1 MLRLP
6 IQAAFVLTLL
16 SARGERVEAL
26 YPEGSELA
34 LARTES
40 TKIEADE
47 VTVSVNG
54 MELPPEAVEQMGLEM
69 PSMQEQTSL
78 RTLDAV
84 LAASEGRPT
93 LVRRTFEQVFEH
105 SLEGGEE
112 QDKTG
117 PLEGRS
123 LLLRE
128 EEGEAV
134 AELEGDFE
142 GGEAEIEERY
152 LAGHRLTR
160 EADPLLPDGPVE
172 VGDEWA
178 LDEEK
183 LHELMGIGCGAELF
197 EPDEGEDNKLFE
209 RLLEEASAVT
219 GRAELVELEE
229 REGLRC
235 AVIAFDL
242 ALTAELDDIE
252 SLGIEPAEGM
262 EEPTG
267 TIGVQM
273 QGEGKLW
280 YALEQGRPVA
290 MEQTLEGALEIQVEM
305 RMQVEGR
312 DFEVKVAMA
321 CSMEGEITHAWSAPE

>member
-1 MLRLP
+1 M
-6 IQAAFVLTLL
+6 AF
-16 SARGERVEAL
+16 G
-26 YPEGSELA
+26 
-34 LARTES
+34 
-40 TKIEADE
+40 
-47 VTVSVNG
+47 
-54 MELPPEAVEQMGLEM
+54 
-69 PSMQEQTSL
+69 
-78 RTLDAV
+78 
-84 LAASEGRPT
+84 
-93 LVRRTFEQVFEH
+93 QVFEH

-128 EEGEAV
+128 EKGEAV

-160 EADPLLPDGPVE
+160 EADPLLPDGAVE

-178 LDEEK
+178 LDEEE
-183 LHELMGIGCGAELF
+183 LHELMGIGCGPELF
-197 EPDEGEDNKLFE
+197 EPDEGEDNELFE

-235 AVIAFDL
+235 AVIAFTIEV
-242 ALTAELDDIE
+242 TAEVDDLRV
-252 SLGIEPAEGM
+252 LGIKPKEGM
-262 EEPTG
+262 EDPTG
-267 TIGVQM
+267 TIGVEV

-280 YALEQGRPVA
+280 YALEEGRPVA
-290 MEQTLEGALEIQVEM
+290 MEQTLEGTVEIQIEM
-305 RMQVEGR
+305 RLQVEGR
-312 DFEVKVAMA
+312 DLQMKVEMV
-321 CSMEGEITHAWSAPE
+321 CSMEGEIMSGWSAPE